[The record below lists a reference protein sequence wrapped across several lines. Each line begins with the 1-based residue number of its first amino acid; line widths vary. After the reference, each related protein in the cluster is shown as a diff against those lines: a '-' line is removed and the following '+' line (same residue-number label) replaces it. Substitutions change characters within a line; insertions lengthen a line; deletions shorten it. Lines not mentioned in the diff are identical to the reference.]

1 MCPSQHPSLGLAA
14 EDRQQ
19 VIQRLIHPPE
29 VTDVAPVDGVRG
41 VAEVIVGQLPQGLD
55 LVEDHRQA
63 LEIGV
68 EGGGLGGHGGL
79 RVD

>member
-1 MCPSQHPSLGLAA
+1 MLLAVA
-14 EDRQQ
+14 DHGAGRQ
-19 VIQRLIHPPE
+19 VVQRLINPHE
-29 VTDVAPVDGVRG
+29 VTNVPPVNGLRVMTEL
-41 VAEVIVGQLPQGLD
+41 VVGQLPQGRD

-63 LEIGV
+63 LQVGV